1 MTDIPPPHGTASARL
16 AVPGWLYLPLLS
28 LPLWAWAL
36 WTVPPAASAPVLVA
50 SAAALAS
57 LLVLAL
63 SLNRRDRRVREL
75 TGEIAGLRADTAAL
89 AEDHLPRLAERLR
102 QGDSAE
108 TALHRVPAPGDPGG
122 RAVLSAVATQI
133 AAAERRRASAM
144 VACATAAGRVQAL
157 ATTMLADL
165 RRMQE
170 RHGDGAAGSGDDV
183 LGDLMHLDH
192 STAQVGRIADSIA
205 VLTGARSGRRWGRAI
220 AMESIVRGAM
230 GRIGDYRRVRVHN
243 VCTQAVAGFAA
254 EGVVHCV
261 AEILDNAARFSPPT
275 SEVHVHVEEVQA
287 GIAVMVEDG
296 GLVMGEEAL
305 ERARRTVESGL
316 DLATISGTR
325 LGLAVVGQ
333 LAQRYGLSVS
343 FRSSS
348 RGGTAVVLLLP
359 QKLIKPL
366 PRPRIDSSAA
376 PARGLAPSPASAFSA
391 PVPSG
396 TSAAADPTPPPAATP
411 TATAADQAEK
421 AENGL
426 PQRRRGM
433 TLAAAE
439 KARPAPADS
448 GPATPTKGFGAF
460 RSAVRGQDPTGSS
473 KDA

>member
-1 MTDIPPPHGTASARL
+1 M
-16 AVPGWLYLPLLS
+16 
-28 LPLWAWAL
+28 
-36 WTVPPAASAPVLVA
+36 AA
-50 SAAALAS
+50 
-57 LLVLAL
+57 
-63 SLNRRDRRVREL
+63 
-75 TGEIAGLRADTAAL
+75 
-89 AEDHLPRLAERLR
+89 
-102 QGDSAE
+102 
-108 TALHRVPAPGDPGG
+108 
-122 RAVLSAVATQI
+122 QI

-157 ATTMLADL
+157 STTMLADL

-170 RHGDGAAGSGDDV
+170 HHGDGGGSGEDV

-220 AMESIVRGAM
+220 GMESVVRGAM

-243 VCTQAVAGFAA
+243 VSAQAVAGFAA
-254 EGVVHCV
+254 EGVVHCL

-316 DLATISGTR
+316 DLAAISGTR

-366 PRPRIDSSAA
+366 PRPRVDQAPATTPGIAPSSASA
-376 PARGLAPSPASAFSA
+376 SP
-391 PVPSG
+391 G
-396 TSAAADPTPPPAATP
+396 TAAADADPQTTPSAPP
-411 TATAADQAEK
+411 TADGAEK
-421 AENGL
+421 AETGL

-439 KARPAPADS
+439 KAVPAPAHS

-460 RSAVRGQDPTGSS
+460 RSAVRGQDPN
-473 KDA
+473 A